1 MTAGPEFQGRPEP
14 WRVKVITLFPELFPG
29 PLECSLAGKA
39 LRGGL
44 WRLETVNL
52 REFGAG
58 PHRNVDDRPVG
69 GGPGMIYRP
78 DVVAAALEAAA
89 EDTPADPEVWPCIFF
104 TPRGRRLQQAQV
116 EELSRAAGMT
126 LLCGRFEG
134 VDERVLQR
142 YRLSEISIGDYVLSG
157 GEIAAHVLIDAIV
170 RRIPRVLGNQASI
183 EEESHAGGL
192 LEHPQYTRPRVWQE
206 ISVPEVLLSGNHA
219 EIAEWRR
226 AEAERAT
233 RLRRPDLWQA
243 RRGGSPSDT

>member
-1 MTAGPEFQGRPEP
+1 MKAGPENRRCAEP
-14 WRVKVITLFPELFPG
+14 WKVKVITLFPELFPG
-29 PLECSLAGKA
+29 PLDCSLAGKA
-39 LRGGL
+39 LQDGL
-44 WRLETVNL
+44 WRLETIGL

-58 PHRNVDDRPVG
+58 PHRNVDDRPLG
-69 GGPGMIYRP
+69 GGPGMVYRP

-89 EDTPADPEVWPCIFF
+89 VDTPSDPEIWPCIFF
-104 TPRGRRLQQAQV
+104 TPRGRRLRQAQV

-142 YRLSEISIGDYVLSG
+142 HRLSEISIGDYVLSG

-183 EEESHAGGL
+183 EEESYASGL
-192 LEHPQYTRPRVWQE
+192 LEYPQYTRPRVWQE

-219 EIAEWRR
+219 EIVQWRR

-243 RRGGSPSDT
+243 HRGGRQSDT